1 MKLLLDTHIALW
13 ALTDDPKLP
22 AIARRLIEDESND
35 IYVSAA
41 SAWEVSIKHAT
52 HPDKMLVDST
62 AYIGY
67 CIDAGFRQLPIS
79 HVHVSLLETPQ
90 RPEGSPQHNDP
101 FDRIMLA
108 QAKFEGMLFITHDAL
123 MADYNEPCI
132 MTV

>member
-1 MKLLLDTHIALW
+1 MKLLLDTHIVLW

-41 SAWEVSIKHAT
+41 SAWEVSIKHAA
-52 HPDKMLVDST
+52 HPDKMLIDST

-79 HVHVSLLETPQ
+79 HVHVSVLETLQ

-108 QAKFEGMLFITHDAL
+108 QAKFEEMLFITRDAL